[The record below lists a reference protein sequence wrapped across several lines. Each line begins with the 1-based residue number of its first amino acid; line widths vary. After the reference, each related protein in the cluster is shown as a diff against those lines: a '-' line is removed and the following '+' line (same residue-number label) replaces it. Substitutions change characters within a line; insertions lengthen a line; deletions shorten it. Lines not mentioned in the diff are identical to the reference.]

1 MSAAEFES
9 LVALFLEGNASAEQ
23 VARLRAALSASPSLR
38 ARFQAS
44 ARLHKA
50 QLACLSHRE
59 ESSTAGV
66 MTWLH
71 AYGQR
76 MGRSFAHLC
85 LLALVFVE
93 LQVTIPAE
101 YSGLLAYV
109 ESPSFSASPSVGNP
123 ESPAPAILEEK
134 VEAVF
139 STGDYSPE
147 DEMPLLAS
155 PLTPMPVGMPEM
167 SMPSEVPADVE
178 V

>member
-23 VARLRAALSASPSLR
+23 VARLRAAMSASPALR

-44 ARLHKA
+44 ARLHQA

-59 ESSTAGV
+59 ERSTDGV
-66 MTWLH
+66 MSWLH

-76 MGRSFAHLC
+76 MGRYFAHLC

-101 YSGLLAYV
+101 YSGLLSYV
-109 ESPSFSASPSVGNP
+109 EEQVPAEETVLGAEDMPVRLITDVAQEAELSIFIRRPMKVNSGNP
-123 ESPAPAILEEK
+123 HAESAA
-134 VEAVF
+134 VEGAGVSARVSRF
-139 STGDYSPE
+139 
-147 DEMPLLAS
+147 L
-155 PLTPMPVGMPEM
+155 V
-167 SMPSEVPADVE
+167 
-178 V
+178 

>member
-23 VARLRAALSASPSLR
+23 VARLRTALSASPALR

-44 ARLHKA
+44 ARLHRA

-59 ESSTAGV
+59 ERTSAGV

-101 YSGLLAYV
+101 YSGLLSYV
-109 ESPSFSASPSVGNP
+109 EAQVTDEETVLGSADMPVRLITDIAQEAELSQAVEAP
-123 ESPAPAILEEK
+123 ELKMPILVMPEK
-134 VEAVF
+134 VAP
-139 STGDYSPE
+139 T
-147 DEMPLLAS
+147 DESKA
-155 PLTPMPVGMPEM
+155 
-167 SMPSEVPADVE
+167 VE

>member
-9 LVALFLEGNASAEQ
+9 LVALFLEGNASPEQ
-23 VARLRAALSASPSLR
+23 VARLRDALSASPALR

-59 ESSTAGV
+59 ERSAAGV
-66 MTWLH
+66 MSWLH

-93 LQVTIPAE
+93 LQVTIPVE

-109 ESPSFSASPSVGNP
+109 EAQVPAEEPVLGSAEMPTRLITDIVQEADLSQAVEAP
-123 ESPAPAILEEK
+123 ELTMPILVMPEK
-134 VEAVF
+134 VMP
-139 STGDYSPE
+139 T
-147 DEMPLLAS
+147 DEPAAI
-155 PLTPMPVGMPEM
+155 
-167 SMPSEVPADVE
+167 EV
-178 V
+178 

>member
-23 VARLRAALSASPSLR
+23 VARLRAALSASPALR

-59 ESSTAGV
+59 ERSTAGV

-101 YSGLLAYV
+101 YSGLLSYV
-109 ESPSFSASPSVGNP
+109 EAQVPTEEPVLGSA
-123 ESPAPAILEEK
+123 
-134 VEAVF
+134 
-139 STGDYSPE
+139 
-147 DEMPLLAS
+147 EMPVRLITDVAQEAELSQAVEV
-155 PLTPMPVGMPEM
+155 PELTMPVLVTPEM
-167 SMPSEVPADVE
+167 VVPSDEPVAVE

>member
-1 MSAAEFES
+1 MSSSEFET
-9 LVALFLEGNASAEQ
+9 LVTLFLDGNASAEQ
-23 VARLRAALSASPSLR
+23 VARLRDVLNASPALR

-50 QLACLSHRE
+50 QLACLSRRE
-59 ESSTAGV
+59 ERTLEGV
-66 MTWLH
+66 LSWLH

-109 ESPSFSASPSVGNP
+109 EAKV
-123 ESPAPAILEEK
+123 PAAEPVLN
-134 VEAVF
+134 VE
-139 STGDYSPE
+139 D
-147 DEMPLLAS
+147 
-155 PLTPMPVGMPEM
+155 MPVLVLKEVVQEAELSQSGDMPELSMPVIAMPVLGMPDM
-167 SMPSEVPADVE
+167 VVPSDEPVAVE

>member
-9 LVALFLEGNASAEQ
+9 LVALFLEGNASADQ
-23 VARLRAALSASPSLR
+23 VARLRAALSASPALR

-44 ARLHKA
+44 ARLHQA

-59 ESSTAGV
+59 ERSTAGV
-66 MTWLH
+66 MSWLH

-93 LQVTIPAE
+93 LQVTIPVE

-109 ESPSFSASPSVGNP
+109 EAQVPAEEPVLGSAEMPVRLITDVAKEAELTQSVEATELSMP
-123 ESPAPAILEEK
+123 VLVMPEK
-134 VEAVF
+134 VAP
-139 STGDYSPE
+139 T
-147 DEMPLLAS
+147 DE
-155 PLTPMPVGMPEM
+155 PV
-167 SMPSEVPADVE
+167 AVE

>member
-1 MSAAEFES
+1 MSSSEFET
-9 LVALFLEGNASAEQ
+9 LVTLFLDGNASAEQ
-23 VARLRAALSASPSLR
+23 VARLRDVLSASPALR

-50 QLACLSHRE
+50 QLACLSRRE
-59 ESSTAGV
+59 ERTLEGV
-66 MTWLH
+66 LSWLH

-109 ESPSFSASPSVGNP
+109 EAKVPAAETVVLKEVVQEAELSQSGDMP
-123 ESPAPAILEEK
+123 ELS
-134 VEAVF
+134 
-139 STGDYSPE
+139 
-147 DEMPLLAS
+147 
-155 PLTPMPVGMPEM
+155 MPVIAMPVLGMPDM
-167 SMPSEVPADVE
+167 VAPSDEPVAVE

>member
-23 VARLRAALSASPSLR
+23 VARLRAVLSGSPALR

-59 ESSTAGV
+59 ERSMAGV
-66 MTWLH
+66 MSWLH

-76 MGRSFAHLC
+76 LGRSFAHLC

-101 YSGLLAYV
+101 YSGLLSYV
-109 ESPSFSASPSVGNP
+109 EAKV
-123 ESPAPAILEEK
+123 PAPETVLGAE
-134 VEAVF
+134 
-139 STGDYSPE
+139 G
-147 DEMPLLAS
+147 
-155 PLTPMPVGMPEM
+155 MPVMVLAEVVQEAELSQSAEAPELTMPVIAMPVLGMPDM
-167 SMPSEVPADVE
+167 VVPSEQPVAIE